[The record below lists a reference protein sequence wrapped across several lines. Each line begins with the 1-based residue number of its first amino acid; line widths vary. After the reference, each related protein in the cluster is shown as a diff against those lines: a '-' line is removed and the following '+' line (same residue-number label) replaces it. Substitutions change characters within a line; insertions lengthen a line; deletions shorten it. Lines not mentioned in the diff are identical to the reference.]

1 MQHSNVTNP
10 NGTRP
15 ISIDVEGEPQG
26 VVIPEAGGF
35 RFLAVRLG
43 AFAIDGRVFA
53 SVAAARDAAR
63 SALRDAA
70 PDAA

>member
-1 MQHSNVTNP
+1 MKPTSVTNP
-10 NGTRP
+10 SGTRP
-15 ISIDVEGEPQG
+15 ISIEVEGEPQG
-26 VVIPEAGGF
+26 VVIPEANGF

-63 SALRDAA
+63 SALRGAADAA
-70 PDAA
+70 